1 MRFEGSLKTWNDDR
15 GFGFV
20 EPDQGG
26 QEIFVHIKAFP
37 AGAGRPRLGQR
48 LSFEIEVGAQGKKRA
63 KSVQFLRSPAPRRSR
78 RGEAPA
84 QWGAAPALAIPAFIA
99 IFVWATLAWPV
110 PRWAAPLYLVA
121 SGVCFIAYA
130 IDKSAARRGA
140 WRTPE
145 STLLML
151 GLACGW
157 PGGLLA
163 QQLLRH
169 KSNKPS
175 FRAAF
180 WATVVLNVAAF
191 AALASRR
198 FV

>member
-1 MRFEGSLKTWNDDR
+1 MRFEGSLKSWTDDR

-26 QEIFVHIKAFP
+26 QEIFVHIKAFS
-37 AGAGRPRLGQR
+37 AGSGRPRPGQR
-48 LSFEIEVGAQGKKRA
+48 LSFEIELGAQGKKRA
-63 KSVQFLRSPAPRRSR
+63 KNVRLLRAPTPQRLR

-84 QWGAAPALAIPAFIA
+84 EWGIAAALAIPAFIA
-99 IFVWATLAWPV
+99 VFVWATMTWPV
-110 PRWAAPLYLVA
+110 PGWAAPGYVIA

-130 IDKSAARRGA
+130 LDKSAARRGA

-151 GLACGW
+151 GLVGGW

-180 WATVVLNVAAF
+180 WVTVACNAAAF
-191 AALASRR
+191 VALASRR

>member
-1 MRFEGSLKTWNDDR
+1 MRFEGSLKTWTDDR

-37 AGAGRPRLGQR
+37 PGTDRPRPGQR
-48 LSFEIEVGAQGKKRA
+48 LSFEIELGAQGKKRA
-63 KSVQFLRSPAPRRSR
+63 KNVQFLRVPAPRRSS
-78 RGEAPA
+78 RGETPA
-84 QWGAAPALAIPAFIA
+84 EWGALAALAIPAFIA
-99 IFVWATLAWPV
+99 IFVWVAMTSSV
-110 PRWAAPLYLVA
+110 PGWAAPLYLVA

-175 FRAAF
+175 FRTAF
-180 WATVVLNVAAF
+180 WATVVLNVAVF
-191 AALASRR
+191 LALASRR
-198 FV
+198 FL